1 MIYNLIQRNQEN
13 YPNNSKYISSHP
25 VIFEMEKEEKEREEG
40 CCRNR
45 TKTWQKGRTVA
56 EIHVTGRVSLR
67 LKIDQAPGAVGGG
80 GGILF
85 FRGSSFA
92 VAGHPGVRG

>member
-1 MIYNLIQRNQEN
+1 
-13 YPNNSKYISSHP
+13 
-25 VIFEMEKEEKEREEG
+25 MEKEEKEKEKG

-67 LKIDQAPGAVGGG
+67 LKIDQAPGAVGGEG
-80 GGILF
+80 GSF
-85 FRGSSFA
+85 FFA
-92 VAGHPGVRG
+92 EALLRSRDTPGYAVNE

>member
-1 MIYNLIQRNQEN
+1 
-13 YPNNSKYISSHP
+13 
-25 VIFEMEKEEKEREEG
+25 MEKEEKEREEG

-80 GGILF
+80 GEGGSF
-85 FRGSSFA
+85 FFA
-92 VAGHPGVRG
+92 EALLRSRDTPGYAVNE

>member
-1 MIYNLIQRNQEN
+1 
-13 YPNNSKYISSHP
+13 
-25 VIFEMEKEEKEREEG
+25 MEKEEKEREEG

-80 GGILF
+80 RGDPFFSRKLF
-85 FRGSSFA
+85 CGRGTPRGTRLTSSYEQTLPTLPA
-92 VAGHPGVRG
+92 VPSTQLWRSV